1 VTGRVLSRFSLGLP
15 LVVLELIQMASR
27 RRTYLRR
34 VLILL
39 EVPVLV
45 IFVLSLAVE
54 AGRFLDMVS
63 SVQIAIGFLVI
74 LIISVRGSTLF
85 SGERSRQTLE
95 ILLSTPLCSRDLVR
109 QKYFGVQRLLLVLSV
124 PLLTAVAFATY

>member
-1 VTGRVLSRFSLGLP
+1 MTGRVLSRFSLGLP